1 VASGGDARSCFIAMK
16 RTRLSRL
23 LPAVFVALFSSH
35 TPAQEEPERDDLII
49 ETWTRTYGP
58 LDLEAERLQQTPPR
72 MELTFPEDL
81 WLVGFGTEI
90 VDSSGNRLSRE
101 LQCHT
106 FLGTSLPVHHSHDQ
120 VAGLFSDGYT
130 ENFRLP
136 SGFGIFFKAGQTVFW
151 TPMFNNRATENTSA
165 AMKITLEV
173 VRDRYLKRPLQEL
186 TTTFR
191 TIQVP
196 DLYYVPPGRDV
207 RETTFDAPFV
217 GRIHAIGTH
226 IHPYGV
232 SIELI
237 NVTREESV
245 WKAVGRRD
253 ATGNLVSM
261 PTYTSREGYSVH
273 AGDRF
278 KLIAVYENTSDRPVD
293 AMAGMFILYVP
304 QPAAEE

>member
-1 VASGGDARSCFIAMK
+1 MK
-16 RTRLSRL
+16 RARLSRL
-23 LPAVFVALFSSH
+23 LPAVLVALLSSH
-35 TPAQEEPERDDLII
+35 LTAQERPEDADLSI
-49 ETWTRTYGP
+49 ETLVHTYGP
-58 LDLEAERLQQTPPR
+58 FDLEAERLQQVPPR
-72 MELTFPEDL
+72 MEVTFPEDL
-81 WLVGFGTEI
+81 WLVGYGTEM
-90 VDSSGNRLSRE
+90 VDSSGDRLSRE
-101 LQCHT
+101 LQCHA
-106 FLGTSLPVHHSHDQ
+106 FLGTSLPEHHSHDQ

-136 SGFGIFFKAGQTVFW
+136 SGFGIFFKAGEKVFW
-151 TPMFNNRATENTSA
+151 TPMFNNRTPENASA
-165 AMKITLEV
+165 AMNITLEI
-173 VRDRYLKRPLQEL
+173 VRARHLKYPLQQL

-237 NVTREESV
+237 NLTREESV
-245 WKAVGRRD
+245 WKAVGKQD
-253 ATGNLVSM
+253 AMGNLVSM
-261 PTYTSREGYSVH
+261 PTYANPEGYPVR

-278 KLIAVYENTSDRPVD
+278 KLIAVYDNTSDKPAD
-293 AMAGMFILYVP
+293 AMAGVFILYAP
-304 QPAAEE
+304 QPVAEK